1 MKKGR
6 IVNILLIIFLG
17 LLVFTPVGFHTK
29 VIVNRLISFNPD
41 VLDEEDRSQ
50 LSSYNWQLQ
59 SRSGYAIDFN
69 ETRGKVVLIN
79 FWASWCP
86 PCVAEMPDLRDLYID
101 YREDVVFFFVAR
113 DERSKVDQFLE
124 KKEYDI
130 PVYYELGQPP
140 KQISSNSLPTTY
152 VISRTGEII
161 VAEKGAADWNSKK
174 TRELLD
180 TLVSK
185 SHGLSTISE

>member
-1 MKKGR
+1 MGQYGGIRADRFIDCFPMKKGR
-6 IVNILLIIFLG
+6 IVNILLLIFLG

-59 SRSGYAIDFN
+59 SRTGHTIDFN

-86 PCVAEMPDLRDLYID
+86 PCVAEMPDLRDLYSD
-101 YREDVVFFFVAR
+101 YKEDVVFLFVAR
-113 DERSKVDQFLE
+113 DEKSKIDQFLAKHKYE
-124 KKEYDI
+124 I

-140 KQISSNSLPTTY
+140 IQMSSNSLPTTY
-152 VISRTGEII
+152 VISRKGEIF
-161 VAEKGAADWNSKK
+161 VAEKEQQIGIAKK
-174 TRELLD
+174 QE
-180 TLVSK
+180 S
-185 SHGLSTISE
+185 

>member
-86 PCVAEMPDLRDLYID
+86 PCVAEMPDLRDLYSD
-101 YREDVVFFFVAR
+101 YKEDVVFLFVAR
-113 DERSKVDQFLE
+113 DEQSKIDQFL
-124 KKEYDI
+124 KKHEYEI

-140 KQISSNSLPTTY
+140 IQISSNSLPTTY

-174 TRELLD
+174 TRGLLD

-185 SHGLSTISE
+185 